1 MSQNAQLKALLK
13 KRWVTPLDALKHC
26 GSMRLA
32 ARVHDLRSQGI
43 NVVDRWVERDD
54 TRFKAYKII
63 GTQRVAEGLAD
74 SFVSEAKA

>member
-13 KRWVTPLDALKHC
+13 KQWVTPQTALRHC
-26 GSMRLA
+26 GCFRLA
-32 ARVHDLRSQGI
+32 ARVHDLRMQGI

-63 GTQRVAEGLAD
+63 GTQRVADGLAD
-74 SFVSEAKA
+74 SFVSESSR